1 MKTQTALIIIFSII
15 LLPRCTPDCEK
26 NAMGSP
32 QNLPKTY
39 FGALFPYKGDEKL
52 KFLKNGKDTVIF
64 YNLGFTDGYNYIT
77 SQTDCPTKIP
87 LQYKTM
93 TFIDSIGNNYFKMAN
108 YESSNYYTE
117 FMVIINDKILFQ
129 DEISEFIILTAPYI
143 SLDIG
148 KNHYDTLTYSS
159 NNDNY
164 FYYKTYTTGMVKFKI
179 DNDVFELLQ

>member
-1 MKTQTALIIIFSII
+1 MKIQTALIIIFSII

-32 QNLPKTY
+32 QNLPKAY

-52 KFLKNGKDTVIF
+52 KFLKNGKDTLIF

-77 SQTDCPTKIP
+77 SQTDCPTRIP

-93 TFIDSIGNNYFKMAN
+93 TFIDSIGNNYFKMVN

-179 DNDVFELLQ
+179 HNDVFELLQ

>member
-1 MKTQTALIIIFSII
+1 
-15 LLPRCTPDCEK
+15 
-26 NAMGSP
+26 
-32 QNLPKTY
+32 
-39 FGALFPYKGDEKL
+39 
-52 KFLKNGKDTVIF
+52 
-64 YNLGFTDGYNYIT
+64 
-77 SQTDCPTKIP
+77 
-87 LQYKTM
+87 
-93 TFIDSIGNNYFKMAN
+93 MAN

>member
-1 MKTQTALIIIFSII
+1 MKKQTALIIIFSII

-39 FGALFPYKGDEKL
+39 FSALFPYKGDEKL

-93 TFIDSIGNNYFKMAN
+93 TFIDSLEGNYFKLF
-108 YESSNYYTE
+108 YYVT
-117 FMVIINDKILFQ
+117 
-129 DEISEFIILTAPYI
+129 EISNVIFSVSVNGKNLYNENFFDFIILIPPYI
-143 SLDIG
+143 SLDIAT
-148 KNHYDTLTYSS
+148 NHYDTLTYSS
-159 NNDNY
+159 KNGNY
-164 FYYKTYTTGMVKFKI
+164 FYYKTYRIGMIKFKI
-179 DNDVFELLQ
+179 DSNVFELLQ

>member
-1 MKTQTALIIIFSII
+1 MKIQTALIIIFSII